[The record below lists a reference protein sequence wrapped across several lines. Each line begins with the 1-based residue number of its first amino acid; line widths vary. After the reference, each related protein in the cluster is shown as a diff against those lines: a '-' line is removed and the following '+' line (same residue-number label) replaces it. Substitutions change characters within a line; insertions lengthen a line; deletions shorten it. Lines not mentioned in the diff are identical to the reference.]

1 MIEEI
6 LDRDMMIFD
15 LKSKDKL
22 SVLKELIKP
31 LAAKGAIDDE
41 DKFLDVVLKREE
53 EYSTGIGMG
62 VAIPHGK
69 SSLVR
74 KASLVFGKSK
84 EGIDYNSMDG
94 KPAHLFFLIAAP
106 ENSDN
111 LHLKILA
118 KLSRSLMHEEVRE
131 ELNKAE
137 TYEDV
142 VNAFKKY
149 E

>member
-6 LDRDMMIFD
+6 LDKDMMIFD

-31 LAAKGAIDDE
+31 LAAKCVIDDE

-69 SSLVR
+69 SSLVK

>member
-6 LDRDMMIFD
+6 LDKDMMIFD

-41 DKFLDVVLKREE
+41 GKFLEVVLKREE
-53 EYSTGIGMG
+53 EFSTGIGMG

-69 SSLVR
+69 SSLVK

-84 EGIDYNSMDG
+84 YGIDYNSMDG
-94 KPAHLFFLIAAP
+94 KPAYLFFLIAAP
-106 ENSDN
+106 EDSDN

-118 KLSRSLMHEEVRE
+118 KLSRSLMHEEVRD
-131 ELNKAE
+131 ELNRVE

-142 VNAFKKY
+142 INAFKKY

>member
-6 LDRDMMIFD
+6 LDKDMMIFD
-15 LKSKDKL
+15 LKSRDKL

-69 SSLVR
+69 SSLVK

>member
-6 LDRDMMIFD
+6 LDKDMMIFD

-31 LAAKGAIDDE
+31 LAAKGAIEDE
-41 DKFLDVVLKREE
+41 GKFLEVVLKREE
-53 EYSTGIGMG
+53 EFSTGIGMG

-69 SSLVR
+69 SSLVK

-84 EGIDYNSMDG
+84 DGIDYSSMDG

-106 ENSDN
+106 EDSDN

-118 KLSRSLMHEEVRE
+118 KLSRSLMHEEVRD

-142 VNAFKKY
+142 INTFKNY

>member
-6 LDRDMMIFD
+6 LDKDMMIFD

-69 SSLVR
+69 SSLVK

>member
-6 LDRDMMIFD
+6 LDKDMMIFD

-22 SVLKELIKP
+22 SVLRELIKP
-31 LAAKGAIDDE
+31 LAAKGAIE
-41 DKFLDVVLKREE
+41 NEGKFLEVVLKREE

-69 SSLVR
+69 SSLVK

-84 EGIDYNSMDG
+84 DGIDYNSMDG
-94 KPAHLFFLIAAP
+94 KPAYLFFLIAAP
-106 ENSDN
+106 EDSDN

-118 KLSRSLMHEEVRE
+118 KLSRSLMHEEVRD

-142 VNAFKKY
+142 INAFKKY

>member
-6 LDRDMMIFD
+6 LDKDMMIFD

-22 SVLKELIKP
+22 SVLKELIRP
-31 LAAKGAIDDE
+31 LAEKGTIEDE
-41 DKFLDVVLKREE
+41 GKFLEVVLKREE

-69 SSLVR
+69 SSLVK

-84 EGIDYNSMDG
+84 DGIDYNSMDG
-94 KPAHLFFLIAAP
+94 KPAYLFFLIAAP
-106 ENSDN
+106 EDSDN

-118 KLSRSLMHEEVRE
+118 KLSRSLMHEEVRD

-142 VNAFKKY
+142 INSFKKY

>member
-6 LDRDMMIFD
+6 LDKDMMIFD

-31 LAAKGAIDDE
+31 LAAKCVIDDE

-69 SSLVR
+69 SSLVK

-131 ELNKAE
+131 ELSKAE

>member
-6 LDRDMMIFD
+6 LDKDMMIFD

-41 DKFLDVVLKREE
+41 GKFLEVVLKREE

-69 SSLVR
+69 SNLVK

-84 EGIDYNSMDG
+84 DGIDYNSMDG
-94 KPAHLFFLIAAP
+94 KPAYLFFLIAAP
-106 ENSDN
+106 EDSDN

-118 KLSRSLMHEEVRE
+118 KLSRSLMHEEVR
-131 ELNKAE
+131 
-137 TYEDV
+137 
-142 VNAFKKY
+142 
-149 E
+149 

>member
-6 LDRDMMIFD
+6 LDKDMMIFD

-31 LAAKGAIDDE
+31 LAAKDAIDDE

-62 VAIPHGK
+62 VAIPHGE
-69 SSLVR
+69 SSLVK

-111 LHLKILA
+111 IHLKILA

>member
-6 LDRDMMIFD
+6 LDKDMMIFD

-31 LAAKGAIDDE
+31 LVAKGAIEDE
-41 DKFLDVVLKREE
+41 GKFLEVVLKREE
-53 EYSTGIGMG
+53 EFSTGIGMG

-69 SSLVR
+69 SSLVK

-84 EGIDYNSMDG
+84 DGIDYSSMDG

-106 ENSDN
+106 EDSDN

-118 KLSRSLMHEEVRE
+118 KLSRSLMHEEVRD

-142 VNAFKKY
+142 INAFKNY

>member
-6 LDRDMMIFD
+6 LDKDMMIFD

-22 SVLKELIKP
+22 SVLRELIKP
-31 LAAKGAIDDE
+31 LAAKGAIKNE
-41 DKFLDVVLKREE
+41 GKFLEVVLKREE

-69 SSLVR
+69 SSLVK

-84 EGIDYNSMDG
+84 DGIDYNSMDG
-94 KPAHLFFLIAAP
+94 KPAYLFFLIAAP
-106 ENSDN
+106 EDSDN

-118 KLSRSLMHEEVRE
+118 KLSRSLMHEEVRD

-142 VNAFKKY
+142 INAFKKY

>member
-22 SVLKELIKP
+22 SVLKELIEP
-31 LAAKGAIDDE
+31 LAAKGVVEDS
-41 DKFLDVVLKREE
+41 DKFLEVVLKREK
-53 EYSTGIGMG
+53 EYTTGIGMG
-62 VAIPHGK
+62 IAIPHGK
-69 SSLVR
+69 SSLVK

-84 EGIDYNSMDG
+84 EGIDYNSLDG
-94 KPAHLFFLIAAP
+94 KMAHLFFLIAAP
-106 ENSDN
+106 EDSDN

-118 KLSRSLMHEEVRE
+118 KLSRSLMHKEVRE

-142 VNAFKKY
+142 ANAFKKY

>member
-6 LDRDMMIFD
+6 LDKDMMIFD

-22 SVLKELIKP
+22 SVLKELINP

-41 DKFLDVVLKREE
+41 GKFLDVVLKREE

-69 SSLVR
+69 SSLV
-74 KASLVFGKSK
+74 KKPSLVFGKSK
-84 EGIDYNSMDG
+84 DGIDYNSMDG

-106 ENSDN
+106 ENSDD

>member
-6 LDRDMMIFD
+6 LDKDMMIFD

-31 LAAKGAIDDE
+31 LAAKCVIDDE

>member
-6 LDRDMMIFD
+6 LDKDMMIFD

-31 LAAKGAIDDE
+31 LAAKCVIDDE

-69 SSLVR
+69 SSLV
-74 KASLVFGKSK
+74 KKPSLVFGKSK
-84 EGIDYNSMDG
+84 DGIDYNSMDG

>member
-6 LDRDMMIFD
+6 LDKDMMIFD
-15 LKSKDKL
+15 LESKDKL

-69 SSLVR
+69 SSLVK

>member
-6 LDRDMMIFD
+6 LNKEMMIFD
-15 LKSKDKL
+15 LKSKDKS

-41 DKFLDVVLKREE
+41 GKFLDVVLKREE

-69 SSLVR
+69 SSLV
-74 KASLVFGKSK
+74 KKPSLVFGKSK
-84 EGIDYNSMDG
+84 DGIDYNSMDG

-106 ENSDN
+106 ENSDD

-118 KLSRSLMHEEVRE
+118 KLSRSLMHEEVRD

>member
-6 LDRDMMIFD
+6 LDKDMIIFD

-69 SSLVR
+69 SSLVK

>member
-6 LDRDMMIFD
+6 LDKDMMIFD

-31 LAAKGAIDDE
+31 LAAKGAIEDE
-41 DKFLDVVLKREE
+41 EKFLEVVLKREE

-69 SSLVR
+69 SSLVK

-84 EGIDYNSMDG
+84 DGIDYNSMDG
-94 KPAHLFFLIAAP
+94 KPAYLFFLIAAP
-106 ENSDN
+106 EDSDN

-118 KLSRSLMHEEVRE
+118 KLSRSLMHEEVRD

-142 VNAFKKY
+142 INAFKKY

>member
-6 LDRDMMIFD
+6 LDKDMMIFD

-31 LAAKGAIDDE
+31 LAAKCVIDDE

-69 SSLVR
+69 SSLVK

-84 EGIDYNSMDG
+84 EGINYNSMDG

-131 ELNKAE
+131 ELSKAE

>member
-6 LDRDMMIFD
+6 LDKDMMIFD

-31 LAAKGAIDDE
+31 LAAKCVIDDE

-69 SSLVR
+69 SSLVK

-131 ELNKAE
+131 ELNKDE

>member
-6 LDRDMMIFD
+6 LDKDMMIFD

-31 LAAKGAIDDE
+31 LAAKCVIDDE

-69 SSLVR
+69 SSLVK

-131 ELNKAE
+131 ELNKVE

>member
-1 MIEEI
+1 MT
-6 LDRDMMIFD
+6 
-15 LKSKDKL
+15 L

-69 SSLVR
+69 SSLVK

>member
-6 LDRDMMIFD
+6 LDKDMMIFD
-15 LKSKDKL
+15 LKSNDKL

-31 LAAKGAIDDE
+31 LAAKDAIDDE

-69 SSLVR
+69 SSLVK

-111 LHLKILA
+111 IHLKILA

>member
-6 LDRDMMIFD
+6 LDKDMMIFD

-22 SVLKELIKP
+22 SVLKELIRP
-31 LAAKGAIDDE
+31 LAEKGAIEDE
-41 DKFLDVVLKREE
+41 GKFLEVVLKREE

-69 SSLVR
+69 SNLVK

-84 EGIDYNSMDG
+84 DGIDYNSMDG
-94 KPAHLFFLIAAP
+94 KPAYLFFLIAAP
-106 ENSDN
+106 EDSDN

-118 KLSRSLMHEEVRE
+118 KLSRSLMHEEVRD

-142 VNAFKKY
+142 INAFKKY

>member
-6 LDRDMMIFD
+6 LDKDMMIFD

-69 SSLVR
+69 SSLVK

-106 ENSDN
+106 DNSDN

>member
-6 LDRDMMIFD
+6 LDKDMMIFD

-31 LAAKGAIDDE
+31 LAAKGAIEDE
-41 DKFLDVVLKREE
+41 GKFLEVVLKREE
-53 EYSTGIGMG
+53 EFSTGIGMG

-69 SSLVR
+69 SSLVK

-84 EGIDYNSMDG
+84 DGIDYNSMDG
-94 KPAHLFFLIAAP
+94 KPSHLFFLIAAP
-106 ENSDN
+106 EDSDN

-118 KLSRSLMHEEVRE
+118 KLSRSLMHEEVRD

-142 VNAFKKY
+142 INAFKNY

>member
-6 LDRDMMIFD
+6 LDKDMMIFD

-41 DKFLDVVLKREE
+41 GKFLEVVLKREE
-53 EYSTGIGMG
+53 EFSTGIGMG

-69 SSLVR
+69 SSLVK

-84 EGIDYNSMDG
+84 DGIDYNSMDG
-94 KPAHLFFLIAAP
+94 KPAYLFFLIAAP
-106 ENSDN
+106 EDSDN

-118 KLSRSLMHEEVRE
+118 KLSRSLMHEEVRD
-131 ELNKAE
+131 ELNRAE

-142 VNAFKKY
+142 INAFKKY

>member
-6 LDRDMMIFD
+6 LDKDMMIFD
-15 LKSKDKL
+15 LKSNDKL

-69 SSLVR
+69 SSLVK